1 MKNNRTFS
9 AFFGVAIMTTLFI
22 AGCAGNPITGET
34 RNGVRDVGN
43 TSSLTG
49 FFNYARNTW
58 GVEKPQQVH
67 LTRVQLKMTMPAT
80 IVMQKQATGEVPII
94 TNTDKREAL
103 LTARAQ
109 MQVLDKGLRTQFEK
123 KALQYGVTISDMSA
137 DVVHVDVVSI
147 YSFCEAYKGCK
158 TRLNLNVELTDI
170 SDKVVWRYTGAIEQT
185 QPKEEV
191 NQPLFDTFAD
201 TLLESMNKA
210 RIIGKVAN

>member
-1 MKNNRTFS
+1 MKNYRTIFS
-9 AFFGVAIMTTLFI
+9 LAALAGALFLT
-22 AGCAGNPITGET
+22 GCASNPLNGEMG
-34 RNGVRDVGN
+34 GVREVGN

-58 GVEKPQQVH
+58 GREKPQQIH
-67 LTRVQLKMTMPAT
+67 LTRVQLKMNLPAT
-80 IVMQKQATGEVPII
+80 IVMQKQAMGEIPII

-123 KALQYGVTISDMSA
+123 KALQYGVTVSDMSA
-137 DVVHVDVVSI
+137 DIIHVDVVSI

-158 TRLNLNVELTDI
+158 TRLNLQVKVTDVT
-170 SDKVVWRYTGAIEQT
+170 DKMVWRYEGAVEQSE
-185 QPKEEV
+185 PKQEV

-201 TLLESMNKA
+201 TLLEAMHKENL
-210 RIIGKVAN
+210 IGKNGYPE